1 MVVEAGW
8 RSGSLNTAAHAASL
22 GRALG
27 AVPGPVTSA
36 ASAGCHRILREF
48 GGVCVTSSADVLEM
62 IGTHM
67 QEPQNPT
74 DRTDE
79 TTRVFDALSPRT
91 ARSTVEIARRS
102 GLSVDEAG
110 VLLGFAE
117 LEGRVRRDDDGLW
130 TAARSR
136 GER

>member
-48 GGVCVTSSADVLEM
+48 GGVCVTSSADVFEM
-62 IGTHM
+62 IGTHV

>member
-48 GGVCVTSSADVLEM
+48 GGVCVSSSADVLEM
-62 IGTHM
+62 IGTHV

-79 TTRVFDALSPRT
+79 TTRVFDALSPRA

>member
-1 MVVEAGW
+1 VVVEAGW